1 MFKLLRKYLVK
12 GNSHKIICCAKMT
25 DTVLSDLD
33 RLVASVGAIPTMNAS
48 ATAAAPPNP
57 EPDPPVTD
65 DLSMLLEN
73 PFVVP
78 DAPESDLTEE
88 QADTLQKMVVSYL
101 GELET
106 SVKKSQQENE
116 YHCSLCVR
124 DDM

>member
-1 MFKLLRKYLVK
+1 
-12 GNSHKIICCAKMT
+12 MT